1 MDATYHLLI
10 SVHRQEKTRKALVPY
25 CQFGI
30 FLMLGAGKNLV
41 FSYDQCCQS
50 RKLILFV
57 SDLVIMLSA
66 LQVGWNT
73 TLGWE
78 SLLSRVEMNC
88 TYD

>member
-1 MDATYHLLI
+1 
-10 SVHRQEKTRKALVPY
+10 
-25 CQFGI
+25 
-30 FLMLGAGKNLV
+30 
-41 FSYDQCCQS
+41 
-50 RKLILFV
+50 LILFV